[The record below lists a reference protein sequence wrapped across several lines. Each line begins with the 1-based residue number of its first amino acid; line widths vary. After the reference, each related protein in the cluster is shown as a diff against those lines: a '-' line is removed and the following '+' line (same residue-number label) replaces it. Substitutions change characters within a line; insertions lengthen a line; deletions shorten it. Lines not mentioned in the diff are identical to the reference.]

1 MRGLESLATLIYRT
15 ATAVDRSDILE
26 ALAEKMQHSRQV
38 AETFKHTGLLE
49 AMYG

>member
-1 MRGLESLATLIYRT
+1 MRGLESLGTLIYRT
-15 ATAVDRSDILE
+15 ATAVDQNDVLE

-38 AETFKHTGLLE
+38 AEAFRHSGLME